1 MLRPKLTKQCLHDL
15 SGAIM
20 ESALFCTR
28 SLRQSGRLRWKMGE
42 QYSSTDLITL
52 QWKSTIS
59 LQLTLKQKKYKRLF
73 AFLIVSFNS
82 PNQWIAIFA
91 RSDWLPWR
99 RTSLDIHCFGTGFC
113 FSFRDS
119 FERWNFS
126 GKWSSCYPTILITS
140 PSGDSCIWYKRSTW
154 DR

>member
-15 SGAIM
+15 SSAIM

-59 LQLTLKQKKYKRLF
+59 LQLTLKQKNTNAYLRLSDE
-73 AFLIVSFNS
+73 LLLNS
-82 PNQWIAIFA
+82 GAKFQ
-91 RSDWLPWR
+91 R
-99 RTSLDIHCFGTGFC
+99 
-113 FSFRDS
+113 
-119 FERWNFS
+119 
-126 GKWSSCYPTILITS
+126 
-140 PSGDSCIWYKRSTW
+140 
-154 DR
+154 